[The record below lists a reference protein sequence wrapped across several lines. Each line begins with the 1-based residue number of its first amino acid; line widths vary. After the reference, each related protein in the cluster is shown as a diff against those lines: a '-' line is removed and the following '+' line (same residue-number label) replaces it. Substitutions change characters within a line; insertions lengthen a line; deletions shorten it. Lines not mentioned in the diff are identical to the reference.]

1 MIGNYP
7 ALRYLRHCILGFM
20 LLLAGRPG
28 LAQERAYILGVIGYG
43 ESAQMIASEY
53 EGLTAYLSRIV
64 KRPVRV
70 EGSRNF
76 DVFAERAKTKRYH
89 FIFAAP
95 SAIIQANRD
104 AGYEPVAKVPGRL
117 AAAFMAMGKTGIAFP
132 EDMKGKRIGFTGKD
146 AMITK
151 LAFAELRAL
160 GIKEPEK
167 YFSSI
172 AYYNDV
178 DGVLAGMQ
186 MNLIDIG
193 VANSGLFNVWTN
205 KGENMNL
212 IHAGKGVPH
221 LTFGV
226 RGDLPESEKRTITD
240 ALLKATQDKDAQAF
254 LRFSNFPG
262 FEPAK
267 LSDYDELAKMLNIK

>member
-1 MIGNYP
+1 MKLRILLSGLIFL
-7 ALRYLRHCILGFM
+7 ALF
-20 LLLAGRPG
+20 AGRPAT
-28 LAQERAYILGVIGYG
+28 AQERAYLLGVISYG

-53 EGLTAYLSRIV
+53 EGFTSYLSRV
-64 KRPVRV
+64 LKRPVRV
-70 EGSRNF
+70 EGARDF
-76 DVFAERAKTKRYH
+76 DTFGQRAQKKRYH
-89 FIFAAP
+89 MMFVAP
-95 SAIIQANRD
+95 SAVLDANRS
-104 AGYEPVAKVPGRL
+104 AGYLPVAKIPGL
-117 AAAFMAMGKTGIAFP
+117 LSVSFMAQGRTNIAFP

-151 LAFAELRAL
+151 LAFAELQTL
-160 GIKEPEK
+160 GIKEPDK

-226 RGDLPESEKRTITD
+226 RGDLPESVRRTITE
-240 ALLKATQDKDAQAF
+240 ALLKAHQDKEAQEF
-254 LRFSNFPG
+254 LRFSNFPS

-267 LSDYDELAKMLNIK
+267 LSDYDDLAKILGTK